1 MRPRQVRKTE
11 GAHESQPVAWR
22 HRSRS
27 AAETNRLGQIVGKV
41 LRGGEVLALSGDL
54 GTGKTSLVRGIAV
67 GLGAPPRSVS
77 SPTFVLIHE
86 YHGRLPLAH
95 ADLYRIDHAR
105 ELPQLGLSDYLD
117 GRHVVAIEWAEK
129 AGHEMPDDRL
139 EIMLTHHS
147 QTARDIVMQATG
159 PDSRGLLSRVR
170 KRWSDRR
177 PAGSNK
183 TEPRRP

>member
-1 MRPRQVRKTE
+1 MRRVKKTE
-11 GAHESQPVAWR
+11 ETLESQPAAWR

-27 AAETNRLGQIVGKV
+27 AAETDRLGRIIGESLQ
-41 LRGGEVLALSGDL
+41 GGEVLALSGDL
-54 GTGKTSLVRGIAV
+54 GAGKTTLVRGIAA

-86 YHGRLPLAH
+86 YHGRVRLAH

-117 GRHVVAIEWAEK
+117 GRTVLVVEWAEK
-129 AGHEMPDDRL
+129 AGRELPGDRL

-147 QTARDIVMQATG
+147 QTARDLLMQATG
-159 PDSRGLLSRVR
+159 PASRGLLSRVR
-170 KRWSDRR
+170 KGWSDRR
-177 PAGSNK
+177 PPGRSQA
-183 TEPRRP
+183 EPRRP